1 MDNQKITNV
10 LAFVGLFVFHLLF
23 WKEGQGLNLVFFSLF
38 SMILL
43 SFTDISRW
51 KSTPFVSTAIGTF
64 VLSIF
69 VVWNHSLV
77 SIISFWLSWLTMI
90 GFAWETKL
98 YYIFYALMQG
108 GENVL
113 TGTKNIGQLFK
124 WQSNENE
131 NGFVP
136 EKTDGL
142 RPSLFLIP
150 LSIVLVFVVL
160 YMIGNQDFAKSIG
173 DFFIAIF
180 RNLDWFW
187 DLLSFRWLLFL
198 LVGLFVISGLV
209 WKGSSNSWLLA
220 QMKHIFNIQPADNL
234 PNSTQIN
241 DRYWT
246 VFLTLAMLN
255 ALIMIVNVQDFWK
268 ISQIQNID
276 AGTLRY
282 SVHIGTFVLI
292 FSIGVA
298 MGLLFNYFRSDL
310 NFIEKAPTL
319 RLLAYAWIAQ
329 NAIMV
334 IAVAMRNYL
343 YISHYGL
350 AYKRIGVIFF
360 LLLVLFGL
368 YTMFLKIKD
377 QRTFTFI
384 FHLNTWAVYV
394 SFILIS
400 MVNWDVFITNYNLQN
415 TDADK
420 LDASFLIQDVSDK
433 NLKTLFEHK
442 SRLPERITQQHDGFF
457 YHNSEEISASFLL
470 DQKKAAFEEKIKE
483 NQSIFSWN
491 YPDEVNKSFFMNK

>member
-1 MDNQKITNV
+1 MDNQKIKNILV
-10 LAFVGLFVFHLLF
+10 LIGLFVFHLLF

-38 SMILL
+38 SVATLTL
-43 SFTDISRW
+43 TGVKRW
-51 KSTPFVSTAIGTF
+51 KSVPFAVTAIGTF

-98 YYIFYALMQG
+98 YYLFYALMQG

-124 WQSNENE
+124 WESPMNEE
-131 NGFVP
+131 GFVP
-136 EKTDGL
+136 EKTSGL
-142 RPSLFLIP
+142 RPSLFFIP
-150 LSIVLVFVVL
+150 LSIVLVFVIL

-173 DFFIAIF
+173 DFFAAIF
-180 RNLDWFW
+180 RNLDWLW
-187 DLLSFRWLLFL
+187 DLLSFKWLLFL
-198 LVGLFVISGLV
+198 LVGIFVIGGLV
-209 WKGSSNSWLLA
+209 WKGSGNSWLVA
-220 QMKHIFNIQPADNL
+220 QMKHIFNIQPTDSI
-234 PNSTQIN
+234 PNMTQIN

-255 ALIMIVNVQDFWK
+255 ALILMVNVQDFWK
-268 ISQIQNID
+268 ISQIQNVE

-292 FSIGVA
+292 FSIGIA
-298 MGLLFNYFRSDL
+298 MGLLFNYFRSEL

-319 RLLAYAWIAQ
+319 RFLAYSWIVQ

-377 QRTFTFI
+377 QRTFTYL
-384 FHLNTWAVYV
+384 FHLNTWAVYG
-394 SFILIS
+394 SFMVIS
-400 MVNWDVFITNYNLQN
+400 MVNWDTFITNYNLHN
-415 TDADK
+415 GDSDK
-420 LDASFLIQDVSDK
+420 LDAGFLLQEVSDK
-433 NLKTLFEHK
+433 NLKILYENR
-442 SRLPERITQQHDGFF
+442 SLLPEKIVHHSEGFF
-457 YHNSEEISASFLL
+457 YNSSEERYTSTLL
-470 DQKKAAFEEKIKE
+470 DQKKAAFEEKIKD
-483 NQSIFSWN
+483 NQSFFSWN
-491 YPDEVNKSFFMNK
+491 YPDQVNKDFFSK